1 MDFEWDFKKNDLNI
15 KKHGIDFSDAVTV
28 LYDEY
33 ALTIAEV
40 HESEERFITI
50 GHDGY
55 ARLLVVVYCI
65 RDEKIRII
73 SARKSTKKEM
83 GKYGEGK

>member
-1 MDFEWDFKKNDLNI
+1 MEFEWNFKKNNLNI
-15 KKHGIDFSDAVTV
+15 KKHGINFSDAVTV
-28 LYDEY
+28 LYDEF
-33 ALTIAEV
+33 ALTIDEA

-65 RDEKIRII
+65 REEKIRII

-83 GKYGEGK
+83 EKFGEVR